1 MEEPKTN
8 GAMTGRVQPRE
19 FSSTQLKRIATKY
32 LRKGRKATLAKYQL
46 SDPQLYSILHAQGV
60 KLRGKAGVKNATT
73 QPKPRSAD
81 PKPGRYRGKGRKS
94 AAPRASYK
102 AAGRHERGGVGDALV
117 YLDKAKERLI
127 SRLGGTYED
136 TGATLGLV
144 CLAIDALIGRE

>member
-1 MEEPKTN
+1 
-8 GAMTGRVQPRE
+8 MTGRVQPRE

-60 KLRGKAGVKNATT
+60 KLRGKAGVKHATT

-102 AAGRHERGGVGDALV
+102 AAGRHEKGGVGDALV
-117 YLDKAKERLI
+117 YLEKAEERLI
-127 SRLGGTYED
+127 RSLTVGGID
-136 TGATLGLV
+136 SGAVLGLV
-144 CLAIDALIGRE
+144 SLAMEALKGG